1 MLGSRLG
8 ISVGLKLRTDG
19 GIATPGWL
27 SPSYFVVAAF
37 WRLTLLR
44 EKPRVCSV

>member
-19 GIATPGWL
+19 GLVMPGWL
-27 SPSYFVVAAF
+27 SLSYFVVAAF

-44 EKPRVCSV
+44 GEPGVCSV